1 MDAEANGSGMVIV
14 GAHDWYYATTAFL
27 VQARAA
33 VYVP

>member
-1 MDAEANGSGMVIV
+1 VIV
-14 GAHDWYYATTAFL
+14 GAHVWYYATTAFL